1 MAGNGTNEQADL
13 LQALKQRRA
22 EKQVFIPNKHVGAAE
37 IVARKSH
44 IAHCIRLSYEP
55 KFKEICATRDWL
67 LADGATGINLFHAG
81 LETGYPPELWNVEQ
95 PDRITTLHASFIA
108 AGSDIILTNS
118 FGGTSF
124 RLKLHQAENKVTEL
138 NLAAVNLAAR
148 QQMPQINPFWL
159 PFYRPTGELFQPLGA
174 LTAEAAEQ
182 AFAEQ
187 ALALAEGGVD
197 LLWIE
202 TMSSLEEIDVAV
214 KGARQ
219 TNLPVVA
226 TMTFDTAGRTMM
238 GVAPAAYA
246 KFATSLGLDAFGAN
260 CGIGP
265 AELLD
270 SLQKFEHKAGN
281 PAVVAKGNCGI
292 PAFIDGKI
300 HYHGTPELMA
310 DYAVL
315 ARDLGVKIIGGC
327 CGTSPEHVRAMAQ
340 ALNQTPPKRPATSAD
355 IEAKLG
361 PAWKG
366 LPDSAEARQS
376 GCRRRSR
383 RG

>member
-1 MAGNGTNEQADL
+1 MGSEM
-13 LQALKQRRA
+13 
-22 EKQVFIPNKHVGAAE
+22 
-37 IVARKSH
+37 
-44 IAHCIRLSYEP
+44 CIR
-55 KFKEICATRDWL
+55 
-67 LADGATGINLFHAG
+67 
-81 LETGYPPELWNVEQ
+81 
-95 PDRITTLHASFIA
+95 DR
-108 AGSDIILTNS
+108 
-118 FGGTSF
+118 
-124 RLKLHQAENKVTEL
+124 
-138 NLAAVNLAAR
+138 
-148 QQMPQINPFWL
+148 
-159 PFYRPTGELFQPLGA
+159 LFQPLGA
-174 LTAEAAEQ
+174 LTVEAAEQ

-202 TMSSLEEIDVAV
+202 TMSSLEEIDAAV

-246 KFATSLGLDAFGAN
+246 KFATLLGLDAFGAN

-270 SLQKFEHKAGN
+270 SVQKFEHNAEN
-281 PAVVAKGNCGI
+281 PAVIAKGNCGI
-292 PAFIDGKI
+292 PAYVDGKI

-340 ALNQTPPKRPATSAD
+340 ALNQTLPKRPVTSSD
-355 IEAKLG
+355 IESKLG
-361 PAWKG
+361 QAWKG
-366 LPDSAEARQS
+366 LRDSAEAGQS
-376 GCRRRSR
+376 GRRRRSR